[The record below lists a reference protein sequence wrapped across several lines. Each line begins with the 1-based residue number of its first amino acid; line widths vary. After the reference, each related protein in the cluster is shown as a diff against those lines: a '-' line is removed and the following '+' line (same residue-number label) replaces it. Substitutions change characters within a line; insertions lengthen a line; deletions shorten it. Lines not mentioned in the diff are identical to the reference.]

1 MAIYQIANFLLHCN
15 DWLEIDRERIDQFA
29 ACTDDYQCIHVDEA
43 RAAKSP
49 FGRTIAHGFLLLSL
63 VNFFRCKGN
72 FIPETT
78 KMSVNYGLNRVWF
91 LAPVAVGSR
100 IRDRAV
106 LSGVERRSKG
116 RVLVTVTHTLEIE
129 NEEKPACVADVLSLF
144 YV

>member
-1 MAIYQIANFLLHCN
+1 
-15 DWLEIDRERIDQFA
+15 
-29 ACTDDYQCIHVDEA
+29 
-43 RAAKSP
+43 
-49 FGRTIAHGFLLLSL
+49 
-63 VNFFRCKGN
+63 
-72 FIPETT
+72 
-78 KMSVNYGLNRVWF
+78 MSVNYGLNRVWF